1 MTLIL
6 PEKYQMTCKNR
17 RAIVKIFMCNDRV
30 ETKLC
35 CIYTAWEYA
44 LKVGYDKVGM
54 MVEPVTEPTLF
65 DEYIHVEYDEDHYIK
80 VVRSIRNSISDT
92 AYMYVYYACLS
103 ADPDAL
109 NKVFRFLRKGFKVGA
124 SIIKRLN
131 DPDVMNMTELRRN
144 VGNEIHYFREFAR
157 FTSMDSKLYVCH
169 IEPKNDVA

>member
-1 MTLIL
+1 M
-6 PEKYQMTCKNR
+6 
-17 RAIVKIFMCNDRV
+17 KIFMCNDRV

-35 CIYTAWEYA
+35 CIYTAWECA

-65 DEYIHVEYDEDHYIK
+65 DEYIHVGYDEDHYIK

-109 NKVFRFLRKGFKVGA
+109 NKVFRFLRKGFKVGV
-124 SIIKRLN
+124 SIIK
-131 DPDVMNMTELRRN
+131 
-144 VGNEIHYFREFAR
+144 
-157 FTSMDSKLYVCH
+157 
-169 IEPKNDVA
+169 